1 MSELRVDLHAFLSIL
16 KNVKGCIFFNYD
28 LEGKFID
35 EIGWLSKRF
44 RYRNLGYAQSLM
56 QAAKNGERDLIS
68 RKPFVE
74 LPYPVDEI
82 MEFRNLLT
90 ELFNGMEIEIDTL
103 ILASVYVTPV
113 IVIGIES
120 LEKLNKFIVYRKSS
134 TAMLDERE
142 LKRNIR
148 LVNYAIIDFHHIMGL
163 DALSSL
169 KKYAE
174 EKDANFLGKVVEN
187 RRRMIEEDCE
197 KRFWRLN
204 VEGITEERDVIVY
217 LDIYTLLCMKLMKEK
232 GDSILEFI
240 EKSSQSL
247 AAALSC
253 IPAFVFDI

>member
-16 KNVKGCIFFNYD
+16 KNVKGCIFFDYD

-44 RYRNLGYAQSLM
+44 KYRNLGYAQSLM
-56 QAAKNGERDLIS
+56 QAARDGERDLIS
-68 RKPFVE
+68 RKPFIE
-74 LPYPVDEI
+74 LPYPIDEI

-113 IVIGIES
+113 IIVGIES
-120 LEKLNKFIVYRKSS
+120 LEKLDKFIVYRKGS

-148 LVNYAIIDFHHIMGL
+148 LVNYAIIDFHNMMGL

-174 EKDANFLGKVVEN
+174 EKDTNFLGKVVEN
-187 RRRMIEEDCE
+187 RRKIIEEDCE

-204 VEGITEERDVIVY
+204 IEGTVEERDVIIY
-217 LDIYTLLCMKLMKEK
+217 LDIYTPLCMQLIK
-232 GDSILEFI
+232 GRKGKILEFMG
-240 EKSSQSL
+240 KASQSI
-247 AAALSC
+247 AAALSS
-253 IPAFVFDI
+253 IPAFVLDI